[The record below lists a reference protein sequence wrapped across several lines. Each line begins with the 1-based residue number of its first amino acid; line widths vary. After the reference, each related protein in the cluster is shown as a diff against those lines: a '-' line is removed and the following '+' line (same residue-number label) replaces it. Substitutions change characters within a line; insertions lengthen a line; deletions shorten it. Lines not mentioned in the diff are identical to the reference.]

1 MTAGV
6 ATAVAPAAVTR
17 TLATR
22 TSALRFDDL
31 AADAGVLAGHC
42 LLDWFAVTLSGADD
56 AGVVMLRE
64 TCLADG
70 ARPIATLIGDGRA
83 TSPGQAA
90 LINGTASHALDYDD
104 VNLAII
110 GHPTVVLA
118 PAILAL
124 AETIGAS
131 GRDVVTA
138 FVAGYDVCCRIG
150 VLTSPSHYGHGFH
163 ATGTIGTLGAAAAC
177 ARLLG
182 LDADRTAMAL
192 GIAATTAAGLKSM
205 FGTMCKPLHAGRAAE
220 SGLQAAVLA
229 ARGFVARPDAI
240 ECRQG
245 FAATQSTDFH
255 VEAALA
261 TLDPLHHLRNN
272 LFKYNA
278 SCYLTHA
285 SIEAARKVATAADVT
300 PDAIARIEIRV
311 ASVTDGV
318 CNIVSPRTGLE
329 AKFSLRLTTAMA
341 LAGHDTSAIATFD
354 DAVTA
359 DPTLVA
365 LCGRTTVSFVDG
377 WNDTRS
383 EVIVDLADGR
393 RFAAAH
399 DAGVPS
405 TDLAAQGARLTAKF
419 HSLVVPLLGRAR
431 ADALARAVVAL
442 PDAATVRDTMTLAR
456 RP

>member
-1 MTAGV
+1 MSAG
-6 ATAVAPAAVTR
+6 AAVAAPPAVTR
-17 TLATR
+17 ALAAR
-22 TSALRFDDL
+22 ASMLRFQDL
-31 AADAGVLAGHC
+31 SADAVELAGHC
-42 LLDWFAVTLSGADD
+42 LLDWFAVTVPGARDD
-56 AGVVMLRE
+56 GVVMLRE

-70 ARPIATLIGDGRA
+70 AAPVATLIGDGRA

-124 AETIGAS
+124 AEKIGAS
-131 GRDVVTA
+131 GRDVITA
-138 FVAGYDVCCRIG
+138 FVAGYDVCCRVG

-163 ATGTIGTLGAAAAC
+163 ATGTVGTLGAAAAC

-261 TLDPLHHLRNN
+261 ALDPAHHLRNN
-272 LFKYNA
+272 LFKYHA

-285 SIEAARKVATAADVT
+285 SIEAGRKVAAAAGVA
-300 PDAIARIEIRV
+300 PDAIAGIEIRV
-311 ASVTDGV
+311 APVTDGV
-318 CNIVSPRTGLE
+318 CNIPAPRTGLE

-341 LAGHDTSAIATFD
+341 LAGKDTSAIATFD
-354 DAVTA
+354 DAVTG
-359 DPTLVA
+359 DPTLVE
-365 LCGRTTVSFVDG
+365 LCRRTSVGFVEG
-377 WNDTRS
+377 WADTRS
-383 EVIVDLADGR
+383 AVTITLADGR
-393 RFAAAH
+393 RFTAEH
-399 DAGVPS
+399 DAGEPS
-405 TDLAAQGARLTAKF
+405 SDLAAQGARLHAKF
-419 HSLVVPLLGRAR
+419 RSLVVPLLGAAP
-431 ADALARAVVAL
+431 ADDLARAVVAL
-442 PDAATVRDTMTLAR
+442 PGATSVRPTMTLAR
-456 RP
+456 RPS

>member
-1 MTAGV
+1 MSA
-6 ATAVAPAAVTR
+6 AKAAAAPPAVT
-17 TLATR
+17 LALAAR
-22 TSALRFDDL
+22 ASALRFEDL
-31 AADAGVLAGHC
+31 SADAVDLAGHC
-42 LLDWFAVTLSGADD
+42 LLDWFAVTLAGAEDD
-56 AGVVMLRE
+56 GVVMLRE

-70 ARPIATLIGDGRA
+70 ASPVATLVCDGRA
-83 TSPGQAA
+83 TSPAQAA

-124 AETIGAS
+124 AEKIGAS
-131 GRDVVTA
+131 GRDVITA
-138 FVAGYDVCCRIG
+138 FVAGYDVCCRVG
-150 VLTSPSHYGHGFH
+150 ALTSPSHYGHGFH
-163 ATGTIGTLGAAAAC
+163 ATGTVGTLGAAAAC

-220 SGLQAAVLA
+220 CGLQAAVLA
-229 ARGFVARPDAI
+229 AQGFVARPDAI

-261 TLDPLHHLRNN
+261 ALDPDHHLRNN
-272 LFKYNA
+272 LFKYHA

-285 SIEAARKVATAADVT
+285 PIEAGRKVAAAAGVS
-300 PDAIARIEIRV
+300 PQAIERIEIAV
-311 ASVTDGV
+311 APVTDGV
-318 CNIVSPRTGLE
+318 CNIPSPRTGLE

-341 LAGHDTSAIATFD
+341 LAGRDTSAIATFD
-354 DAVTA
+354 DAGTA
-359 DPTLVA
+359 DPTLVE
-365 LCGRTTVSFVDG
+365 LCRRTTVRFVDG

-383 EVIVDLADGR
+383 AVTIELADGR
-393 RFAAAH
+393 RFSAEH
-399 DAGVPS
+399 DAGIPS
-405 TDLAAQGARLTAKF
+405 SDLAAQGARLGAKF
-419 HSLVVPLLGRAR
+419 RSLVVPLLGAAQ

-442 PDAATVRDTMTLAR
+442 PDAGSVRDTMILAR